1 MKNKMAAG
9 DIVNT
14 NGLQIVEVTVKSGED
29 IELGEF
35 IVDDGNGFLAAT
47 AALAALSTPYVAL
60 DAHDYSEES
69 THVIRA
75 GVKGVFEA
83 QKKANS
89 GAVFKGNKLLIS
101 STAGEAQVFAMADV
115 TATVNEGTVEA
126 ALLANQ
132 AAFGKVYADAVTS
145 ATEVQVIL

>member
-14 NGLQIVEVTVKSGED
+14 NGLQVVEVTVKASED

-35 IVDDGNGFLAAT
+35 IINDGNGFLAAT
-47 AALAALSTPYVAL
+47 AALAALGTPYVAL

-75 GVKGVFEA
+75 VAKGV
-83 QKKANS
+83 
-89 GAVFKGNKLLIS
+89 V
-101 STAGEAQVFAMADV
+101 
-115 TATVNEGTVEA
+115 
-126 ALLANQ
+126 
-132 AAFGKVYADAVTS
+132 
-145 ATEVQVIL
+145 EVQKNSI